1 MTPTLGRLPWCCVCI
16 LDILLFYL
24 HTLTHGHAPASQV
37 THSHPP
43 ASHSYEFGGG
53 GLFLDPRD
61 SALGFMSLR
70 APGRDPPRPLI
81 PEARPEAGGLLR
93 VQGQPVL
100 AGREPGL
107 PGRLRR
113 HGDREGHRAA
123 PARGSWRR
131 PAAWGEGSRRG
142 RARAAEAESDR
153 GETAGSRGRPR
164 SCEHMAVP
172 GASAEGR
179 ELRLRR
185 GRGREGGHERR
196 AAAAANREAG
206 ARVTSPRRAP
216 VTPPLAGAALCPS
229 LSPWRRRQPG
239 SPGSRPASTG

>member
-1 MTPTLGRLPWCCVCI
+1 MLCLRFRYFII
-16 LDILLFYL
+16 LF
-24 HTLTHGHAPASQV
+24 TH
-37 THSHPP
+37 THSWSSPRLTQLRVW
-43 ASHSYEFGGG
+43 GG

-131 PAAWGEGSRRG
+131 PAAWGEGSLRH
-142 RARAAEAESDR
+142 SL
-153 GETAGSRGRPR
+153 
-164 SCEHMAVP
+164 AVIP
-172 GASAEGR
+172 QA
-179 ELRLRR
+179 
-185 GRGREGGHERR
+185 HIFTH
-196 AAAAANREAG
+196 NY
-206 ARVTSPRRAP
+206 P
-216 VTPPLAGAALCPS
+216 
-229 LSPWRRRQPG
+229 
-239 SPGSRPASTG
+239 PASENHSQSSPCLRKSLTIIPLP